1 MRRGAL
7 REGGR
12 RWRRGR
18 RRPVESDEDDYSN
31 FGPADP
37 SLWAALQ
44 SKARCSAIHWHA
56 EQYERLR
63 RLHSWEELQCSRPI
77 GYRPRAHTA
86 EHVGSPCEAWIH
98 RGVQHVLSRVLEPSM
113 HALEW
118 STGSS
123 SRYYLH
129 WVGSLHSVEH
139 EKVWAQQ
146 VAAALA
152 ASLPADV
159 LSRWK
164 LDTVANSTPYR
175 SGMGLDETF
184 DAFAAYVGV
193 RLDRESFDFVS
204 VDGRAR
210 SACLR
215 RVWNNN
221 LVAPGGMLML
231 DNSMRPQYA
240 SARQPFDKSP
250 NWTSIEFRSLGI
262 ASLSEVG
269 TTLWCRLH

>member
-1 MRRGAL
+1 MPGRDFWFLSTGRWPLGIVTQNRALRGSGGRTRLETTRSTLSADRCALMAL
-7 REGGR
+7 RERGRR

-18 RRPVESDEDDYSN
+18 RRPVESDDDDDSK
-31 FGPADP
+31 FDPADP

-146 VAAALA
+146 VFELWQPAFPRMS
-152 ASLPADV
+152 SL
-159 LSRWK
+159 
-164 LDTVANSTPYR
+164 
-175 SGMGLDETF
+175 
-184 DAFAAYVGV
+184 VG
-193 RLDRESFDFVS
+193 S
-204 VDGRAR
+204 
-210 SACLR
+210 
-215 RVWNNN
+215 
-221 LVAPGGMLML
+221 
-231 DNSMRPQYA
+231 
-240 SARQPFDKSP
+240 
-250 NWTSIEFRSLGI
+250 
-262 ASLSEVG
+262 
-269 TTLWCRLH
+269 

>member
-1 MRRGAL
+1 
-7 REGGR
+7 
-12 RWRRGR
+12 
-18 RRPVESDEDDYSN
+18 
-31 FGPADP
+31 
-37 SLWAALQ
+37 
-44 SKARCSAIHWHA
+44 
-56 EQYERLR
+56 
-63 RLHSWEELQCSRPI
+63 
-77 GYRPRAHTA
+77 
-86 EHVGSPCEAWIH
+86 
-98 RGVQHVLSRVLEPSM
+98 M

-146 VAAALA
+146 VATALA